1 MLAKNLKIGEKYLY
15 TAGAEPV
22 EVEYLHET
30 MNGFVFS
37 DGRTENVLNFMSFKL
52 FIEEKG
58 SVVIDSNRCK
68 SSNEFNV

>member
-1 MLAKNLKIGEKYLY
+1 MLAKELRVGGRYLY

-30 MNGFVFS
+30 MNGFVFT
-37 DGRTENVLNFMSFKL
+37 DGRTENVLSFMSFKL

-58 SVVIDSNRCK
+58 SMEVDGNRQ
-68 SSNEFNV
+68 

>member
-1 MLAKNLKIGEKYLY
+1 MLAKNLVKGKTYLY

-30 MNGFVFS
+30 MNGFVFT

-58 SVVIDSNRCK
+58 SVEVDGNRQ
-68 SSNEFNV
+68 